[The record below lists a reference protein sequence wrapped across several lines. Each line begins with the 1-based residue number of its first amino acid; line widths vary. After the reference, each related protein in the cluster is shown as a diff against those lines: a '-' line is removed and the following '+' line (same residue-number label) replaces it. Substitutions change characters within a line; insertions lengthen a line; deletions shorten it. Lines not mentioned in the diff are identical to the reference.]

1 MAKIAHKILKKC
13 AIFHIIIFSDITTVL
28 NIVSHMGFKPTLRS
42 RVQSSM
48 ERVVTPGGD
57 LLDDLLND
65 LMTPLSWY
73 PGDYSI
79 HYNIRLV
86 TNSAGSKMALDP

>member
-1 MAKIAHKILKKC
+1 MN
-13 AIFHIIIFSDITTVL
+13 VL
-28 NIVSHMGFKPTLRS
+28 NTVSHIGFKPTLRS

-86 TNSAGSKMALDP
+86 TNSASRSYYISLFPGRKMALDP